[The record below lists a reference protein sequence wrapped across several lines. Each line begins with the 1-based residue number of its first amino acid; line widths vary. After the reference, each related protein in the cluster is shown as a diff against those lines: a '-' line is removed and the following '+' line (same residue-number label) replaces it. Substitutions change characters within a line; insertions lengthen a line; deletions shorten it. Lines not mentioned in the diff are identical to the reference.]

1 MKQISR
7 PRALFALPL
16 FASLQI
22 AAGASSPAWSQSS
35 PASLAQRSV
44 AAAKPASP
52 QQPPATQQGSTAGC
66 PIVHEQLPDFFAATF
81 SDSAEPQVVA
91 DNLIL
96 AADTEVCQLSILGV
110 FAFGSQ
116 ISPGSF
122 DLIVHEDAGGFPGP
136 VVYSES
142 GITPSFTLTGDVL
155 NFPVGTFDVYRVD
168 IIPAGPILLLGG
180 VTYWLEIFY
189 NSDPSNDNWTWL
201 TAFEDPDSGLA
212 GSVTAFETPGVN
224 WTNDGAEFAIQVFG
238 VAGCPTVH
246 EQLPNFFGVF
256 VTDSAEPSSNAD
268 NLMLAVNTEV
278 CQLSVVGGF
287 LGANQ
292 ISPGSFDLIVHED
305 AGGLPG
311 PVVYSES
318 GITPSFTLTGDVLS
332 FTDLFRADIIPAG
345 PILLLG
351 GVTYWFEI
359 FYNSDPNDE
368 PWAWATASPD
378 PDSGLAGSALASEAP
393 GVNWTNETQDLA
405 IEVFGV
411 ESLDGIGTPICAP
424 ANTNS
429 TGGSGTLL
437 ANGSDLAADNN
448 LTFTAAGLPLGQV
461 GYLVNSMNT
470 QMLPISDG
478 LLCIGPGFG
487 RHVTKAGNSDMFGEI
502 STTVDLTSLPRS
514 SGPEP
519 VLAGQTWYF
528 QFWHRDGN
536 ASNFTNALEIL
547 FQ

>member
-168 IIPAGPILLLGG
+168 IIPAGPILL
-180 VTYWLEIFY
+180 
-189 NSDPSNDNWTWL
+189 
-201 TAFEDPDSGLA
+201 
-212 GSVTAFETPGVN
+212 
-224 WTNDGAEFAIQVFG
+224 
-238 VAGCPTVH
+238 VA
-246 EQLPNFFGVF
+246 
-256 VTDSAEPSSNAD
+256 
-268 NLMLAVNTEV
+268 
-278 CQLSVVGGF
+278 
-287 LGANQ
+287 
-292 ISPGSFDLIVHED
+292 
-305 AGGLPG
+305 
-311 PVVYSES
+311 
-318 GITPSFTLTGDVLS
+318 
-332 FTDLFRADIIPAG
+332 
-345 PILLLG
+345 